1 MKYRAL
7 CLLFFIPACKNPTKA
22 FNLLTPDRIGLGRA
36 KGVMSMTG
44 FSHGGY
50 HGEYGHDEWQ
60 YGEEHGDTWSD
71 IEMDG
76 ESTSDMIWL
85 EWDFP
90 QWSDGALDADADRYM
105 RERIRH
111 LNYRIHMMEEE
122 EKNNR
127 LIDDW
132 LDMKR

>member
-1 MKYRAL
+1 MKYLTL
-7 CLLFFIPACKNPTKA
+7 CLFFLPACNTPIA
-22 FNLLTPDRIGLGRA
+22 ILNAVTPDRLGVGTIDGTMDLTGKANGLYDGHYDN
-36 KGVMSMTG
+36 GWG
-44 FSHGGY
+44 NHG
-50 HGEYGHDEWQ
+50 W
-60 YGEEHGDTWSD
+60 
-71 IEMDG
+71 
-76 ESTSDMIWL
+76 ESGQTTSDLKMEGSSNATMLWL

-90 QWSDGALDADADRYM
+90 KWTDGVLDADADRYM

>member
-1 MKYRAL
+1 MKYLAL
-7 CLLFFIPACKNPTKA
+7 CLLFFIPACKSPTKA
-22 FNLLTPDRIGLGRA
+22 FNLLTPDRVGLGRA
-36 KGVMSMTG
+36 IGSMSMTG

-50 HGEYGHDEWQ
+50 HGQHGDNGWHHE
-60 YGEEHGDTWSD
+60 EEHGDTWSD

-76 ESTSDMIWL
+76 ESTTNMIWL

-90 QWSDGALDADADRYM
+90 QWTDGSLDADADRYM

-127 LIDDW
+127 VIDDW

>member
-1 MKYRAL
+1 MKYLAL
-7 CLLFFIPACKNPTKA
+7 FLFFLPACNTPTA
-22 FNLLTPDRIGLGRA
+22 FLNAITPDSISVGQSNGSIGGMA
-36 KGVMSMTG
+36 DIK
-44 FSHGGY
+44 HGWGY
-50 HGEYGHDEWQ
+50 P
-60 YGEEHGDTWSD
+60 
-71 IEMDG
+71 DG
-76 ESTSDMIWL
+76 KMEADFDSEATVLFLS
-85 EWDFP
+85 WDLP
-90 QWSDGALDADADRYM
+90 KWTDGTLDADADRYM